1 MNGNIKYIK
10 IRSKNLS
17 IRVPKLKLECLILEE
32 KDGFDFA
39 QYQCFK
45 LKYRDLKLLKTADLD
60 DVIGE
65 NIIGYNEDLVIY
77 SIEAVTRDE

>member
-1 MNGNIKYIK
+1 M
-10 IRSKNLS
+10 
-17 IRVPKLKLECLILEE
+17 LKLESLILE
-32 KDGFDFA
+32 DAGDFDFA

-45 LKYRDLKLLKTADLD
+45 LKYTDLKLLKTADLD

-65 NIIGYNEDLVIY
+65 NIIGYNESLVIY